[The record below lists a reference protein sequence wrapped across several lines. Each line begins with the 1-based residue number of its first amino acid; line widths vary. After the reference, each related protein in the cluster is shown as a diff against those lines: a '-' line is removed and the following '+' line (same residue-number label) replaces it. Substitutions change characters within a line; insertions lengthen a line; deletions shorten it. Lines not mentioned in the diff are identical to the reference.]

1 MMVNFFK
8 ILKAKYFALLMRNSW
23 ICKYV
28 LFKNLKVAVNMVWY
42 RRYLRY
48 FPWNNPTT
56 LNEKITWL
64 SAMTDTSKWTEYSD
78 KFEVRKYIQS
88 IGLGHILTEC
98 YGVWNSVEEIDF
110 DKLPCSFVLKC
121 THDCG
126 STILVEDK
134 NKLNISE
141 TKSFLKKHLKYKM
154 GYDTCE
160 PHYTKIKPRIMAE
173 ELLKEKSVEGFSS
186 HSAVDYKFWCIN
198 GKVEWL
204 FICYDRY
211 LESEST
217 HSAVFDIYDVRSWKP
232 MRQYLTSDYKKVN
245 FKDVPKPENLEEM
258 VITAE
263 KIASGFKQVRVDLYD
278 INNKIYFGEMTFT
291 SQGGRMSY
299 YTQEFQERMGGL
311 IDLKK

>member
-1 MMVNFFK
+1 
-8 ILKAKYFALLMRNSW
+8 
-23 ICKYV
+23 
-28 LFKNLKVAVNMVWY
+28 
-42 RRYLRY
+42 
-48 FPWNNPTT
+48 
-56 LNEKITWL
+56 
-64 SAMTDTSKWTEYSD
+64 
-78 KFEVRKYIQS
+78 
-88 IGLGHILTEC
+88 
-98 YGVWNSVEEIDF
+98 
-110 DKLPCSFVLKC
+110 
-121 THDCG
+121 
-126 STILVEDK
+126 
-134 NKLNISE
+134 
-141 TKSFLKKHLKYKM
+141 
-154 GYDTCE
+154 
-160 PHYTKIKPRIMAE
+160 MAE